1 MPEPLFPDGV
11 ALVVGGSGGVGQA
24 IALELAQQGCDVA
37 VTYRSNE
44 DAARAVVAEVEA
56 LGRRASAHAL
66 SLTDEPSVGACVAAV
81 AQRYGRLHTVVH
93 AAGSP
98 IDQPYFSGVTPEQWR
113 AVMDADVNGF
123 FHVAHHTLP
132 KLKAGGGGSYVYVSS
147 AGLARYP
154 TGDVLSV
161 APKGAVEALMRA
173 IAKEEGRFGIR
184 ANNVALGVI
193 DAGMFHRLVETGE
206 LNQAYLDASKRN
218 IALRRFGR
226 AEEVAQAAAFLA
238 SSRASYVTGQTLM
251 LDGGYSI

>member
-1 MPEPLFPDGV
+1 MRELFPEGV
-11 ALVVGGSGGVGQA
+11 ALVVGGSGGVGQS
-24 IALELAQQGCDVA
+24 IALKLAEQGCDVA
-37 VTYRSNE
+37 VTYRSKE
-44 DAARAVVAEVEA
+44 SAAQAVVAQIEA

-66 SLTDEPSVGACVAAV
+66 SLADEPGVGACVAAV
-81 AQRYGRLHTVVH
+81 TERYGRLHTVVH

-98 IDQPYFSGVTPEQWR
+98 IDQPYFSAVTPEQWR
-113 AVMDADVNGF
+113 NVMEADVNGF
-123 FHVAHHTLP
+123 FHVAHHTLA

-161 APKGAVEALMRA
+161 APKGAVEALLRA

-184 ANNVALGVI
+184 ANSVALGVI

-218 IALRRFGR
+218 IALRRFGT
-226 AEEVAQAAAFLA
+226 AEEVAEAAAFLA
-238 SSRASYVTGQTLM
+238 SSRASYITGHVLRVN
-251 LDGGYSI
+251 GGLLI